1 MAFLKSSRI
10 TGITAR
16 DVAVRGFRQSNN
28 INLGTRAYT
37 RHEVLLADNYSIK
50 GDVTV
55 SDDLILSKLSD
66 DGDDITI
73 TGDTTTRT
81 ISGSGSIQGATLAQT
96 PNASLTSMT
105 GTIGTGVTFPA
116 GHIIK
121 VYNKT
126 LTDDDSTYSQNTSYF
141 EPGVTN
147 NNGEFTLTCTPATAG
162 NKFLVMVSYMP
173 GFKAPSSDDMS
184 GFVELYG
191 GLTSSQSQLWEVEMR
206 TDNMG
211 KLGDYLNHMPFAV
224 VRNFSFTTTSTAEH
238 TFKVRCKCS
247 TSARWIYHLM
257 NGGDITI
264 MELQG

>member
-1 MAFLKSSRI
+1 MKLAGQSIWGQHLKDS
-10 TGITAR
+10 
-16 DVAVRGFRQSNN
+16 
-28 INLGTRAYT
+28 
-37 RHEVLLADNYSIK
+37 
-50 GDVTV
+50 
-55 SDDLILSKLSD
+55 LSD
-66 DGDDITI
+66 EEIKENRHILDEGD
-73 TGDTTTRT
+73 
-81 ISGSGSIQGATLAQT
+81 QAE
-96 PNASLTSMT
+96 
-105 GTIGTGVTFPA
+105 
-116 GHIIK
+116 IK
-121 VYNKT
+121 HNKK
-126 LTDDDSTYSQNTSYF
+126 QIVNKNIF
-141 EPGVTN
+141 
-147 NNGEFTLTCTPATAG
+147 NGEFTLTCTPAAVG